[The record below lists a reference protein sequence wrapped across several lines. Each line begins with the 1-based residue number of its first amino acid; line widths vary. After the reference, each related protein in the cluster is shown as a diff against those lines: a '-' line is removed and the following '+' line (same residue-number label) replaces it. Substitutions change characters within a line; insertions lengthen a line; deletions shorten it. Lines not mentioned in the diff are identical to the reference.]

1 MRRVYVLSVR
11 IPSNRKDLGMLSTK
25 KALGL
30 ASMTAALVCT
40 LGMGVKANAAEVT
53 PPPNR
58 NDKWRYMPKDA
69 SLL

>member
-1 MRRVYVLSVR
+1 
-11 IPSNRKDLGMLSTK
+11 MLSTK

>member
-1 MRRVYVLSVR
+1 
-11 IPSNRKDLGMLSTK
+11 MLSTK

-53 PPPNR
+53 PPR
-58 NDKWRYMPKDA
+58 QK
-69 SLL
+69 

>member
-40 LGMGVKANAAEVT
+40 LGMGVKAEAAEVT
-53 PPPNR
+53 PPNR